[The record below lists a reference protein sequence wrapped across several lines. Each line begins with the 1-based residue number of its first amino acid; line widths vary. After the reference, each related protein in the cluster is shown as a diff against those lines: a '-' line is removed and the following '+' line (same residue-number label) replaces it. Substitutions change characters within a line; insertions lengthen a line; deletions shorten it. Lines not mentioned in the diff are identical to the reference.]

1 MSENREKGDEPT
13 VDRRRVLKKAM
24 AGGIVG
30 AAILPERWVRPVVE
44 WVIVPAHAQTSPPPR
59 TTTATPPPPTTT
71 ATPTTPPPTTTATP
85 TTPPPTTT
93 ATPSDVRLK
102 RGMRCVARLE
112 NGIGLYR
119 YRYLWSDVEYVGVL
133 AQEVADVVADA
144 VVRGNDG
151 YLRVR
156 YEQLGL
162 SLMTWE
168 HWLAATHERRS
179 SIEAPS
185 LAATSSDTSTRCT
198 I

>member
-1 MSENREKGDEPT
+1 MGHCASSCAD
-13 VDRRRVLKKAM
+13 L
-24 AGGIVG
+24 
-30 AAILPERWVRPVVE
+30 AAS
-44 WVIVPAHAQTSPPPR
+44 ADHDSDAAASDHDSD
-59 TTTATPPPPTTT
+59 ADN
-71 ATPTTPPPTTTATP
+71 AASDHDSD
-85 TTPPPTTT
+85 
-93 ATPSDVRLK
+93 ADAAASDHDSDADNAASDHDSAPSDVRLK